1 LKPEKERE
9 PFATSGGWKAGEP
22 RVGTVRRE
30 LDRHTEIAELEH
42 PRRRDQRVLRLDVA
56 VHHAAR
62 VAVLEGREELG
73 EEVAGERLGKRVL
86 LVRVGEVLQ

>member
-1 LKPEKERE
+1 
-9 PFATSGGWKAGEP
+9 
-22 RVGTVRRE
+22 
-30 LDRHTEIAELEH
+30 
-42 PRRRDQRVLRLDVA
+42 LRLDVA